1 MEPAEG
7 ITRLES
13 LREQMYRLET
23 QPRLSVD
30 FLEWYLHTLETFDE
44 IFGLG
49 SRARADFERIRFG
62 LPPCMAT
69 AWYSTTPPRAA
80 STAWHG
86 LARDLR
92 SSAQRLPPETFC
104 GGPRTLLIADH

>member
-30 FLEWYLHTLETFDE
+30 ILEWYLHTLETFDE
-44 IFGLG
+44 I
-49 SRARADFERIRFG
+49 
-62 LPPCMAT
+62 
-69 AWYSTTPPRAA
+69 
-80 STAWHG
+80 
-86 LARDLR
+86 
-92 SSAQRLPPETFC
+92 
-104 GGPRTLLIADH
+104 